1 MEAKRMTTS
10 TEVVVAMLQSD
21 SDEKKA
27 EDLNAIGNFLSKA
40 KIPMTDKSG
49 KPNPVY
55 MRGVYL
61 TKAVQRAYFNT
72 EFLEAE
78 KVAVATP
85 EKVAVATPEKVAVAT
100 PVSK

>member
-40 KIPMTDKSG
+40 KIPMTDKQG

-61 TKAVQRAYFNT
+61 TKAVQRTYFNT

-85 EKVAVATPEKVAVAT
+85 
-100 PVSK
+100 VSK